1 MKAQVKI
8 LIVMFIILA
17 GQYLFLSCESPG
29 LIDNPPPF
37 IEIIEGPSPNQVLS
51 KDEVY
56 FKWRGSSDDYLFSY
70 VLLILDE
77 DNVDTTYIDTT
88 AWSAQ
93 NEVYF
98 ANLDEGVYIFKV
110 WGRSGNLEQSTYRK
124 FIVDAITGKTLMFYK
139 KETHIGLNDTASISI
154 WTENIDS
161 LISMRTV
168 VVFDKS
174 RLELLSVQKSRFV
187 ERREFTQ
194 VLLPGDLSVP
204 GSALLKSINN
214 TGKIEILSGFLSK
227 NGNQKGLSGSG
238 SLVKLNFRGKRKGSA
253 LVEFTKI
260 ELVSADK
267 SLIQP
272 DLPKDATII
281 IE

>member
-8 LIVMFIILA
+8 LMALFVMLA
-17 GQYLFLSCESPG
+17 GQYLIISCDSPS
-29 LIDNPPPF
+29 LVDVPPPF
-37 IEIIEGPSPNQVLS
+37 IEIIDGPKENQVLPV
-51 KDEVY
+51 DEVY

-77 DNVDTTYIDTT
+77 DNVDTTYVDTT
-88 AWSAQ
+88 QWDTK

-98 ANLDEGVYIFKV
+98 SNLDEGTYIFQV
-110 WGRSGNLEQSTYRK
+110 WGKSGTLEQSTSRK

-161 LISMRTV
+161 LVSMRSV

-174 RLELLSVQKSRFV
+174 RLELISVQKSRFV
-187 ERREFTQ
+187 ERRDFTQ
-194 VLLPGDLSVP
+194 VLLPAELSIP
-204 GSALLKSINN
+204 GSSVLQTVNN
-214 TGKIEILSGFLSK
+214 TGKLEVLSGFLSK
-227 NGNQKGLSGSG
+227 NGNRKGLSGSG
-238 SLVKLNFRGKRKGSA
+238 SLVELKFRGKRKGNA
-253 LVEFTKI
+253 AVEFTKI
-260 ELVSADK
+260 ELVSENK

-281 IE
+281 VE